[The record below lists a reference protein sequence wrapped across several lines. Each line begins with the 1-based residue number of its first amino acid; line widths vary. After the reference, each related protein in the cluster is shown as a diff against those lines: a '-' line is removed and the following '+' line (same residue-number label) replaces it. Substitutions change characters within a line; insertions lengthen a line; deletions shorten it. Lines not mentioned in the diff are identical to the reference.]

1 MGGMDFFPSTER
13 DHCTGPRYINHF
25 ALPVAAHRIHN
36 GPMRILLIED
46 HQDIA
51 ANISEYFG
59 ARGDEVDHAPDGT
72 LGYELA
78 TSQPYDVIVLDLML
92 PGMDGLTVC
101 RQLRGEARVQT
112 PILMLTAKDLLAN
125 KVDGFEAGA
134 DDYLVK
140 PFSLVELG
148 ARLMA
153 LTRRAARPADR
164 TLLIV
169 GDLRFDLNTL
179 IAERGG
185 EPVKLNPTTRR
196 LLTVLMQNAHRV
208 VAKAELEHE
217 LWGSTPPEG
226 DVLRAHMHALRAAVD
241 KGFERKLLHTVH
253 GTGYRLAVDDETA
266 A

>member
-1 MGGMDFFPSTER
+1 
-13 DHCTGPRYINHF
+13 
-25 ALPVAAHRIHN
+25 
-36 GPMRILLIED
+36 MRILLIED

-59 ARGDEVDHAPDGT
+59 ARGDTVDHAIDGES
-72 LGYELA
+72 GYELA
-78 TSQPYDVIVLDLML
+78 RSGDHDVIVLDLML
-92 PGMDGLTVC
+92 PGRDGLSVC
-101 RQLRGEARVQT
+101 RQLREEAGVRT
-112 PILMLTAKDLLAN
+112 PILVLTAKDLLSN

-153 LTRRAARPADR
+153 LTRRAARLADNAV
-164 TLLIV
+164 LSV

-179 IAERGG
+179 LAERGG

-208 VAKAELEHE
+208 VTKGELERE
-217 LWGSTPPEG
+217 LWGDSPPEG
-226 DVLRAHMHALRAAVD
+226 DVLRAHMHALRAAID
-241 KGFERKLLHTVH
+241 RGFTRKLLHTVH
-253 GTGYRLAVDDETA
+253 GTGYRLAVHDETA

>member
-1 MGGMDFFPSTER
+1 
-13 DHCTGPRYINHF
+13 
-25 ALPVAAHRIHN
+25 
-36 GPMRILLIED
+36 MRILLIED

-51 ANISEYFG
+51 ANISEYFS
-59 ARGDEVDHAPDGT
+59 ARGDVVDHAADGDR
-72 LGYELA
+72 GYQLA
-78 TSQPYDVIVLDLML
+78 TSQSYDVIVLDLML

-101 RQLRGEARVQT
+101 RQLRGAAKVLT

-153 LTRRAARPADR
+153 LARRAAKPPDN
-164 TLLIV
+164 TVLTV

-179 IAERGG
+179 MAERDG

-196 LLTVLMQNAHRV
+196 LLAILMQNAHRV
-208 VAKAELEHE
+208 VAKAELERE
-217 LWGSTPPEG
+217 LWGNAPPEG
-226 DVLRAHMHALRAAVD
+226 DVLRAHMHALRTAID
-241 KGFERKLLHTVH
+241 KGFDRKLLHTVH
-253 GTGYRLAVDDETA
+253 GTGYRLAVDHETA
-266 A
+266 I